1 MMKPLALLDLTES
14 NVMNLPKIGPGIMQN
29 RYNLQNNF
37 VILHL
42 DRRRSIH
49 DILVNQKRY
58 ALL

>member
-1 MMKPLALLDLTES
+1 M
-14 NVMNLPKIGPGIMQN
+14 NVPKIGQGIMRN
-29 RYNLQNNF
+29 HYNLQNNF

-42 DRRRSIH
+42 DRRRSVR